1 MTKLPNQDTISIF
14 LFLHSGIQCI
24 MYSFPNFE
32 NVELT
37 VLKLVPVKVVRK
49 QALDSHVG
57 VTLVA
62 MS

>member
-1 MTKLPNQDTISIF
+1 
-14 LFLHSGIQCI
+14 
-24 MYSFPNFE
+24 MYSFPNLE

-57 VTLVA
+57 ITLVA

>member
-1 MTKLPNQDTISIF
+1 
-14 LFLHSGIQCI
+14 
-24 MYSFPNFE
+24 
-32 NVELT
+32 

-57 VTLVA
+57 ITLMA

>member
-1 MTKLPNQDTISIF
+1 
-14 LFLHSGIQCI
+14 

-49 QALDSHVG
+49 QALHSHVG
-57 VTLVA
+57 ITLVA